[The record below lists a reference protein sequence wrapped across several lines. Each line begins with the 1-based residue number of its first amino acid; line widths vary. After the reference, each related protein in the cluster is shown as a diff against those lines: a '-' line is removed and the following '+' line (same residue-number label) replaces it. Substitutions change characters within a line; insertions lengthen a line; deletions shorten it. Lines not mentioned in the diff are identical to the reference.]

1 MKLTIM
7 GSGTSH
13 GVPVIG
19 CDCPVCKSEDPRDKR
34 LRASAFVT
42 DGKCNIVI
50 DTGPEFRI
58 QALRQGIKSLDAILM
73 THGHA
78 DHLHGLDDIRMF
90 SCTKQGGVWHKQ
102 TTFWDSVLGHHGGG
116 LKVFADSHAKKAIF
130 SHFDYIFKKTQ
141 KGGGKP
147 RIDLWNINEFSE
159 KHPLIIGSMSIIPI
173 PMMHGTLPATGY
185 LFMERQKSCEIS
197 DFAERAESV
206 DGLKRDGEV
215 RGGNNGGEVHSI
227 LYLTDLSY
235 ISDKSIEIINRN
247 KGILEHA
254 VIDGLRVKPHS
265 THFGFLQ
272 TMECAQKILPRH
284 TWFTHMTHDMNHVDV
299 QKYIDE
305 HLHEFPELERIVKD
319 GGSVSPG
326 YDTLELDTE

>member
-1 MKLTIM
+1 MLHNLSVMKMTLM
-7 GSGTSH
+7 GTGTSH
-13 GVPVIG
+13 GVPVIA
-19 CDCPVCKSEDPRDKR
+19 CDCPVCKSTDPHDKR
-34 LRASAFVT
+34 YRASAFVT
-42 DGKCNIVI
+42 DGERNIVI
-50 DTGPEFRI
+50 DTGPEFRV

-90 SCTKQGGVWHKQ
+90 SSTKQGGVWHKQ
-102 TTFWDSVLGHHGGG
+102 TTFWDSVLGHHGDG

-130 SHFDYIFKKTQ
+130 AHFDYIFKKTQ

-147 RIDLWNINEFSE
+147 RIDLWNVNEFSE
-159 KHPLIIGSMSIIPI
+159 THPLKIGTMSIIPI
-173 PMMHGTLPATGY
+173 PMMHGALPATGY
-185 LFMERQKSCEIS
+185 LFMERRGDKCGVAYG
-197 DFAERAESV
+197 AEESG
-206 DGLKRDGEV
+206 D
-215 RGGNNGGEVHSI
+215 VHSI

-284 TWFTHMTHDMNHVDV
+284 TWFTHMTHDMSHADV

-326 YDTLELDTE
+326 YDTLEMEI